1 MLAIHALPAFTDN
14 YIWLLHDAKRQ
25 RCAVV
30 DPGSAAP
37 VLAWLAEHP
46 GCALESILI
55 THQHADHIGGI
66 GQLLQQ
72 QDAAVYAPALENI
85 PHCSHPLHGEET
97 IDVLGL
103 PFQVLAVPGHTPGH
117 IAYLL
122 QGSDAM
128 LFCGDTLFAGG
139 CGRLFGGTASQLHHS
154 LQRLAQLPAGTRVYC
169 THEYTQSNLRFAQAV
184 EPDNRQLAER
194 VKVVAGQ
201 RAAGQITLPSSIGL
215 ELASNPFLRI
225 GTPTIEQQLDRQF
238 GAAARTPEQSFALLR
253 RWKDTF

>member
-14 YIWLLHDAKRQ
+14 YIWLLHDAERQ

-37 VLAWLAEHP
+37 VQAWLDEHP

-55 THQHADHIGGI
+55 THQHADHTGGI
-66 GQLLQQ
+66 GQLLQRHT
-72 QDAAVYAPALENI
+72 ASVYAPALEDI
-85 PHCSHPLHGEET
+85 PHCSHPLHGEES

-103 PFQVLAVPGHTPGH
+103 PFQVLAVPGHTTGH
-117 IAYLL
+117 IAYFH

-139 CGRLFGGTASQLHHS
+139 CGRLFGGTASQLYHS
-154 LQRLAQLPAGTRVYC
+154 LQRLARLPAETRVYC
-169 THEYTQSNLRFAQAV
+169 THEYTQSNLRFAETV
-184 EPDNRQLAER
+184 EPDNVQLIER
-194 VKVVAGQ
+194 VKAVAEQ

-238 GAAARTPEQSFALLR
+238 GAGQRSPEQSFALLR

>member
-14 YIWLLHDAKRQ
+14 YIWLLHDAERQ

-37 VLAWLAEHP
+37 VQAWLAEHP
-46 GCALESILI
+46 GCVLESILI

-97 IDVLGL
+97 IEVLGL
-103 PFQVLAVPGHTPGH
+103 SFQVLAVPGHTPGH
-117 IAYLL
+117 IAYVH
-122 QGSDAM
+122 QGPNAM

-139 CGRLFGGTASQLHHS
+139 CGRLFGGTASQLYHS
-154 LQRLAQLPAGTRVYC
+154 LQRLAQLPASTRVYC

-194 VKVVAGQ
+194 VRTVAEQ
-201 RAAGQITLPSSIGL
+201 RSAGQITLPSSIGL

-238 GAAARTPEQSFALLR
+238 GAGVRSPEQSFALLR